1 MQKRFIGAI
10 LVTAAITFTVGVE
23 QVSLRAQQRAT
34 QPATAPAAPAAAQPA
49 ARGQQAS
56 PASPKPVVQ
65 PARIGGH
72 PNLNGVWQVLNTAN
86 WNLEAHSA
94 EGIPAAWQLGAI
106 ASIPPGK
113 SVIRGGGTIPYKP
126 EALKQRDENRK
137 KWPESDNEA
146 KCFMLGIPR
155 YTYQGVPFQILQGDT
170 DMTMVYP
177 FAAGNRF
184 IHMRDKDH
192 DRDPVDSWMGR
203 SNGHWEG
210 DVLVVVTTDLL
221 PTAMLDRAGNFHSNQ
236 LKVTEKFKLI
246 DSTHIQYEA
255 TLEDPQTYTKPWTI
269 EMPLYRL
276 IDENAQALEYK
287 CVPFADMLLYHDLIG
302 DKPKPKP

>member
-1 MQKRFIGAI
+1 MGKRFIGA
-10 LVTAAITFTVGVE
+10 LVMLSAMWLGISAGHYG
-23 QVSLRAQQRAT
+23 LLAQQRAP
-34 QPATAPAAPAAAQPA
+34 QPATPAAPVPA
-49 ARGQQAS
+49 APRGAQTA
-56 PASPKPVVQ
+56 AR
-65 PARIGGH
+65 PARVAGH
-72 PNLNGVWQVLNTAN
+72 PNFNGVWQALNSAT

-94 EGIPAAWQLGAI
+94 SGISLAWQLGAI

-113 SVIRGGGTIPYKP
+113 SVLKGGGTIPYTP

-146 KCFMLGIPR
+146 KCYMLGIPR
-155 YTYQGVPFQILQGDT
+155 YTYHNVPFHISQGDV
-170 DMTMVYP
+170 DIQMVYP

-184 IHMRDKDH
+184 VHMRANDQSP
-192 DRDPVDSWMGR
+192 DPVDSWMGR

-210 DVLVVVTTDLL
+210 DVLVIVTTDLL
-221 PTAMLDRAGNFHSNQ
+221 PDTRLDRAGNFHSNK
-236 LKVTEKFKLI
+236 LKVTERFRLI

-255 TLEDPQTYTKPWTI
+255 TLDDPLTYSRPWTI

-276 IDENAQALEYK
+276 IEENAQTLEYK

-302 DKPKPKP
+302 DKPNP